1 MNRFEALGAPP
12 TLSPK
17 ELSMHMK
24 MIPSS
29 VLSPSCERCMAAI
42 CLIQRFGCTTNWTT
56 LRFPAHPGAEESSKL
71 YHAACKLLTHATGEP
86 IPYRF
91 FQQEF

>member
-17 ELSMHMK
+17 ELSMHMR

-29 VLSPSCERCMAAI
+29 VLSPELRTLYGGDLLNPKI
-42 CLIQRFGCTTNWTT
+42 RLYDELTT

-71 YHAACKLLTHATGEP
+71 YRAACTC
-86 IPYRF
+86 
-91 FQQEF
+91 